1 MGGIPSLVRL
11 QVQPSDRC
19 RTTEHFVAK
28 NRASPKIYTLMSS
41 QRFATRIL
49 TVNSTSRLARASW
62 FFILFLLVGLI
73 QHGLCSQSR
82 AQLTPRPKYDWDFSP
97 SMVKVKGTQAFDAF
111 VTIRNLPNS
120 PVNLLG
126 SQWYALDLFPGLA
139 AEFPDGPYRINFY
152 DLAVS
157 SMDLSPGE
165 SFTTRFARFTPRYT
179 LNPSYDELLI
189 AGAYMRFLGPSNE
202 FLDVGGLNKQ
212 LRVTIIPEPATAA
225 LLAFG
230 MLAILSS
237 RRFRR

>member
-1 MGGIPSLVRL
+1 
-11 QVQPSDRC
+11 
-19 RTTEHFVAK
+19 
-28 NRASPKIYTLMSS
+28 MSS
-41 QRFATRIL
+41 QRFAARISI
-49 TVNSTSRLARASW
+49 VNSTGRQVRACWSL
-62 FFILFLLVGLI
+62 FLFLLVGLF
-73 QHGLCSQSR
+73 QHGHCARSQAAPASR
-82 AQLTPRPKYDWDFSP
+82 PIYDWDFSP
-97 SMVKVKGTQAFDAF
+97 SLIEAKGTQSFDAF

-165 SFTTRFARFTPRYT
+165 SFTTRFARFTPRDT

-202 FLDVGGLNKQ
+202 FLEVGGLNKQ

-225 LLAFG
+225 LRAFG